1 MKKKAVSLLLVLV
14 MCLSLLPT
22 AALAAEAD
30 LPDWYF
36 LFAIF
41 KNVDA
46 DGKDKD
52 GKPVSANYSMTSDEV
67 NIIRDNARIFEEYM
81 NSIGV
86 MRAQVDGVEI
96 DETLTELSNRDSG
109 GSYIGQGQ
117 ATPLLE
123 KKVDLDRYDHVT
135 CVANLNIRTS
145 YGGITSS
152 AFENGSGHSCI
163 NCAGVPNWASG
174 KSPWAPGYP
183 VHEFLHFMERLNKKW
198 GKEFKLHTMMEDFY
212 ERVDGEFE
220 ACYTDILLNRAKGT
234 AGTGVA
240 PIVWQ
245 YPPHVLRTMAELT
258 VPASV
263 ASIGTRAFQD
273 CTQLS
278 KVNIHSGVR
287 TIGNAAFERCT
298 ALTELTIPSGVIGI
312 GEWAFQGCSALT
324 RVSIPASVASIEKVA
339 FYKTGLKDVYYAGTE
354 AQWKAIQVG
363 EYNEK
368 LTRANIHY
376 NHLMADVKTTDWF
389 AKYVQ
394 WAMEEGIAAGTGG
407 GKFSPAKNCTVAEIL
422 TFLYKAYG
430 APEVGK
436 NPYTNVKAGD
446 WYAKPA
452 IWAHEQGLMNGG
464 SFNANTPCTRAMVVE
479 YLWKLAGSPSAKA
492 AGFSDVPDGADYAK
506 AVDWAVE
513 NGVTAGVGKA
523 EFGPDVVCTRGQI
536 VTFLY
541 QALG

>member
-1 MKKKAVSLLLVLV
+1 MKKKFVPLLLALA
-14 MCLSLLPT
+14 MCLSLLPAT
-22 AALAAEAD
+22 ASAAEAN

-46 DGKDKD
+46 DYMQD
-52 GKPVSANYSMTSDEV
+52 GMKKHTKYSMTQDEV
-67 NIIRDNARIFEEYM
+67 DVCRDNAKEFEEYM
-81 NSIGV
+81 NSVGV
-86 MRAQVDGVEI
+86 MRAHVEVVEI
-96 DETLTELSNRDSG
+96 DETITKLADYGTKGGWLSMAED
-109 GSYIGQGQ
+109 
-117 ATPLLE
+117 APLLE
-123 KKVDLDRYDHVT
+123 KSNIDLDRYDHVT
-135 CVANLNIRTS
+135 CIASLNASMGYLGLGGSS
-145 YGGITSS
+145 Y
-152 AFENGSGHSCI
+152 ENGTGHSFI
-163 NCAGVPNWASG
+163 NIKNREYCLNYFSAETAIG
-174 KSPWAPGYP
+174 APGSIWP
-183 VHEFLHFMERLNKKW
+183 PAGHVHEFLHFMERMTQKW
-198 GKEFKLHTMMEDFY
+198 GAEFGLHDVRINHYSPDDDEGKE
-212 ERVDGEFE
+212 
-220 ACYTDILLNRAKGT
+220 CYRDIMLNQAKGA
-234 AGTGVA
+234 AGTGVPPA
-240 PIVWQ
+240 VWQ
-245 YPPHVLRTMAELT
+245 YPPHVLRTM
-258 VPASV
+258 
-263 ASIGTRAFQD
+263 
-273 CTQLS
+273 
-278 KVNIHSGVR
+278 
-287 TIGNAAFERCT
+287 
-298 ALTELTIPSGVIGI
+298 TELTLPSSATSIGV
-312 GEWAFQGCSALT
+312 WAFGHYTNLT
-324 RVSIPASVASIEKVA
+324 RVFIPTSVKSIEYAA
-339 FYKTGLKDVYYAGTE
+339 FWDTGIKDVYYAGTE

-479 YLWKLAGSPSAKA
+479 YLWKLAGSPSAA
-492 AGFSDVPDGADYAK
+492 VAHFDDVPGSASFTR
-506 AVDWAVE
+506 AVNWAVE
-513 NGVTAGVGKA
+513 NGVTAGVAPGR
-523 EFGPDVVCTRGQI
+523 FGPDMVCTRAQI

-541 QALG
+541 SALA